1 MLDKTDAT
9 RLLGKIRRQGF
20 AKRKSV
26 AAILKEVRTN
36 EVSGLT
42 DSDAA
47 NKAVDADLALKEL
60 GADQAGIAYV
70 TATVTV
76 WDRDPVLASEKLRQ
90 VEKII
95 QGRDFTCMV
104 EGLNAVEAW
113 LGSLPGQVYANVRQP
128 PISTLNLAHLIP
140 LSAVRSEERRVGKEG
155 VSKCRSRWSP

>member
-1 MLDKTDAT
+1 MRISDWSSDVCSSDL
-9 RLLGKIRRQGF
+9 
-20 AKRKSV
+20 
-26 AAILKEVRTN
+26 TN
-36 EVSGLT
+36 EASVLT

-47 NKAVDADLALKEL
+47 NKAVDADLALQEL

-113 LGSLPGQVYANVRQP
+113 LGSLPGQVYANE
-128 PISTLNLAHLIP
+128 NG
-140 LSAVRSEERRVGKEG
+140 RSSCRERVCQS
-155 VSKCRSRWSP
+155 V

>member
-1 MLDKTDAT
+1 MLRRPPRSTHPAT
-9 RLLGKIRRQGF
+9 LFPYMTLFR
-20 AKRKSV
+20 A
-26 AAILKEVRTN
+26 TN
-36 EVSGLT
+36 EASVLT

-47 NKAVDADLALKEL
+47 NKAVDADLALQEL

-113 LGSLPGQVYANVRQP
+113 LGSLPGQVYANEIGR
-128 PISTLNLAHLIP
+128 AH
-140 LSAVRSEERRVGKEG
+140 V
-155 VSKCRSRWSP
+155 

>member
-1 MLDKTDAT
+1 M
-9 RLLGKIRRQGF
+9 
-20 AKRKSV
+20 
-26 AAILKEVRTN
+26 TN
-36 EVSGLT
+36 EASVLT

-47 NKAVDADLALKEL
+47 NKAVDADLALQEL

-76 WDRDPVLASEKLRQ
+76 WDRDPVLASEKLGQ

-113 LGSLPGQVYANVRQP
+113 LG
-128 PISTLNLAHLIP
+128 
-140 LSAVRSEERRVGKEG
+140 RSEEHTSELQ
-155 VSKCRSRWSP
+155 SLMRSSYADFCLNTKKYKVNTDNNK

>member
-1 MLDKTDAT
+1 M
-9 RLLGKIRRQGF
+9 RI
-20 AKRKSV
+20 
-26 AAILKEVRTN
+26 
-36 EVSGLT
+36 
-42 DSDAA
+42 SDWSSD
-47 NKAVDADLALKEL
+47 VCSSDL
-60 GADQAGIAYV
+60 
-70 TATVTV
+70 TVTV

-140 LSAVRSEERRVGKEG
+140 LSAVWAGAERDEHFGQPPLLNARRSEERRVGKEC
-155 VSKCRSRWSP
+155 VSTCRSRWLPYHLKKNQ